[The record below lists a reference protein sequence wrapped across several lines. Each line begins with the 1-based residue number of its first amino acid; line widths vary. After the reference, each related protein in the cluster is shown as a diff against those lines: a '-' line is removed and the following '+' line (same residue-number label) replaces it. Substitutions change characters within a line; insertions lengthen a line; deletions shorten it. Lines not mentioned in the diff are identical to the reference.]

1 MYHHV
6 NKAVVSVLLV
16 QGVLCSSIPKQTD
29 LPEVENQNFESNH
42 GFVVQRHELPTTS
55 QQLNQVLPTQEV
67 PAEPTTPAYTPIVT
81 PGPDQDK
88 ILSSMGYYQTTFYTC
103 NTYPSGQEHCGWHV
117 PVLKAEGARTE
128 TGVVVM
134 VVACFAGFFA
144 MGMM

>member
-1 MYHHV
+1 MYHHLI
-6 NKAVVSVLLV
+6 KTVVSVLLV
-16 QGVLCSSIPKQTD
+16 QGVFCSSIPKQTD
-29 LPEVENQNFESNH
+29 LPQDSNQAS
-42 GFVVQRHELPTTS
+42 VVQRHELPTTS
-55 QQLNQVLPTQEV
+55 QQALPTQELQQV
-67 PAEPTTPAYTPIVT
+67 PTQADTPAYTPIVT

>member
-6 NKAVVSVLLV
+6 IKAVVSGILV
-16 QGVLCSSIPKQTD
+16 QVALCSSIPKQAS
-29 LPEVENQNFESNH
+29 LLQSQAVK
-42 GFVVQRHELPTTS
+42 RHELPTSS
-55 QQLNQVLPTQEV
+55 QQNQEV
-67 PAEPTTPAYTPIVT
+67 PAASQQQQRDIPTQAGTPAYTPIVT
-81 PGPDQDK
+81 PGPDQDQ

-103 NTYPSGQEHCGWHV
+103 NTYPSGEENCGWHV

-144 MGMM
+144 MGLM